1 MTEFKM
7 CRAPPNPDMNSLT
20 IGFISAGC
28 IFGGV
33 LLGMLLQK
41 VLPQHHL
48 ESDSKDT
55 VKLGAGMLAT
65 LTALVLGLLVSSAKG
80 SFDAMNAGIA
90 QTGAKVI
97 LFDHI
102 LADYGPETKE
112 VREQLR
118 DTVASTIEK
127 IWPDKKG
134 GPGGLRALESVDAAK
149 TLQAKLRELTPKN
162 DLQKSLLAQASQ
174 IGSDVLQT
182 RLLLMEGQ
190 QNTLPASFLVL
201 LIFWLTGL
209 FISFGLFAPR
219 NGTVLAVL
227 LICALSVSS
236 AIFLILEMNRPLD
249 GFIKASN
256 APLRKAV
263 ELIGK

>member
-1 MTEFKM
+1 
-7 CRAPPNPDMNSLT
+7 MNSST

-41 VLPQHHL
+41 VLPEHHL
-48 ESDSKDT
+48 DTPSKDT
-55 VKLGAGMLAT
+55 VKVGAGMLAT
-65 LTALVLGLLVSSAKG
+65 LTALVLGLLVSSAKS
-80 SFDAMNAGIA
+80 SFDAVNAGIA
-90 QTGAKVI
+90 QTGAKII

-118 DTVASTIEK
+118 HTVASVIER
-127 IWPDKKG
+127 IWPEQKG
-134 GPGGLRALESVDAAK
+134 AVGGLRALESVDAAE

-174 IGSDVLQT
+174 ISSDMLQA

-190 QNTLPASFLVL
+190 QNTLPSSFLVL

-236 AIFLILEMNRPLD
+236 AIFLVLEMDRPLD

>member
-1 MTEFKM
+1 
-7 CRAPPNPDMNSLT
+7 MNSLT

-41 VLPQHHL
+41 VLPEHHL
-48 ESDSKDT
+48 DTPSKDT
-55 VKLGAGMLAT
+55 VKVGAGMLAT
-65 LTALVLGLLVSSAKG
+65 LTALVLGLLVSSAKS
-80 SFDAMNAGIA
+80 SFDAVNAGIA
-90 QTGAKVI
+90 QTGAKII

-118 DTVASTIEK
+118 HTVASVIER
-127 IWPDKKG
+127 IWPEQKG
-134 GPGGLRALESVDAAK
+134 AVGGLRALESVDAAE

-174 IGSDVLQT
+174 ISSDMLQA

-190 QNTLPASFLVL
+190 QNTLPSSFLVL

-209 FISFGLFAPR
+209 FISFGLFSPR

-236 AIFLILEMNRPLD
+236 AIFLVLEMDRPLD

>member
-1 MTEFKM
+1 
-7 CRAPPNPDMNSLT
+7 MNSLT

-33 LLGMLLQK
+33 LLGILLQK

-48 ESDSKDT
+48 ASDSKDT

-65 LTALVLGLLVSSAKG
+65 LTALVLGLLVSSAKS

-90 QTGAKVI
+90 QTGAKII

-118 DTVASTIEK
+118 HTVASVIER
-127 IWPDKKG
+127 IWPEKKG
-134 GPGGLRALESVDAAK
+134 GVGGLRALESVDAAK
-149 TLQAKLRELTPKN
+149 TMQAKLRELTPKN

-174 IGSDVLQT
+174 ISSDMLQA

-190 QNTLPASFLVL
+190 QNTLPSSFLVL

-236 AIFLILEMNRPLD
+236 AIFLVLEMDRPLD

>member
-1 MTEFKM
+1 
-7 CRAPPNPDMNSLT
+7 MNSST
-20 IGFISAGC
+20 IAFISAGC

-41 VLPQHHL
+41 VLPEHHL
-48 ESDSKDT
+48 DTPSKDT
-55 VKLGAGMLAT
+55 VKVGAGMLAT
-65 LTALVLGLLVSSAKG
+65 LTALVLGLLVSSAKS

-90 QTGAKVI
+90 QTGAKII

-118 DTVASTIEK
+118 HTVASVIER
-127 IWPDKKG
+127 IWPEQKG
-134 GPGGLRALESVDAAK
+134 DVGGLRALESVDAAE

-174 IGSDVLQT
+174 ISSDMLQA

-190 QNTLPASFLVL
+190 QNTLPSSFLVL

-236 AIFLILEMNRPLD
+236 AIFLVLEMDRPLD

>member
-1 MTEFKM
+1 
-7 CRAPPNPDMNSLT
+7 MNSST
-20 IGFISAGC
+20 IASISAGC

-33 LLGMLLQK
+33 LLGMWLQK
-41 VLPQHHL
+41 VLPQDDL
-48 ESDSKDT
+48 ASDSKDT
-55 VKLGAGMLAT
+55 VKVGTGMLAT
-65 LTALVLGLLVSSAKG
+65 LTALVLGLLVSSAKS

-90 QTGAKVI
+90 QTGAKII
-97 LFDHI
+97 LLDQV

-112 VREQLR
+112 VREQFR
-118 DTVASTIEK
+118 HAVASVIET
-127 IWPDKKG
+127 IWPEKKG
-134 GPGGLRALESVDAAK
+134 RLGGVRALESVDPAK

-174 IGSDVLQT
+174 IVTDVLQT

-190 QNTLPASFLVL
+190 QNTLPTSFLVL

-209 FISFGLFAPR
+209 FISIGLFAPR

-236 AIFLILEMNRPLD
+236 AIFLVLDMDRPLD
-249 GFIKASN
+249 GFIKASS

>member
-1 MTEFKM
+1 
-7 CRAPPNPDMNSLT
+7 MNSLT

-33 LLGMLLQK
+33 LLGMLLQR
-41 VLPQHHL
+41 VLPERHL
-48 ESDSKDT
+48 DTASKDT

-65 LTALVLGLLVSSAKG
+65 LTALVLGLLVSSAKS

-90 QTGAKVI
+90 QTGAKV
-97 LFDHI
+97 LLVDHV

-118 DTVASTIEK
+118 HTVASVIEK
-127 IWPDKKG
+127 VWPEKKSDS
-134 GPGGLRALESVDAAK
+134 GGLRAMESVDAAK

-162 DLQKSLLAQASQ
+162 DLQKSLLAQVSQ
-174 IGSDVLQT
+174 ISTDVLQT

-190 QNTLPASFLVL
+190 QNTLPSPFLVL

-209 FISFGLFAPR
+209 FISFGLFAPP
-219 NGTVLAVL
+219 NGLVLTVL

-236 AIFLILEMNRPLD
+236 AIFLVLEMNRPLD

>member
-1 MTEFKM
+1 MS
-7 CRAPPNPDMNSLT
+7 SLT
-20 IGFISAGC
+20 IGLISAGC

-33 LLGMLLQK
+33 LLGVLLQK
-41 VLPQHHL
+41 VLPEHHL
-48 ESDSKDT
+48 DTASKDT
-55 VKLGAGMLAT
+55 VKVGAGMLAT
-65 LTALVLGLLVSSAKG
+65 LTALVLGLLVSSAKS

-90 QTGAKVI
+90 QTGAKII

-118 DTVASTIEK
+118 NTVASTIER
-127 IWPDKKG
+127 IWPAKKTG
-134 GPGGLRALESVDAAK
+134 AGGLRALESVDAAK
-149 TLQAKLRELTPKN
+149 TLQARLRELTPKN

-174 IGSDVLQT
+174 IAGDVLQT
-182 RLLLMEGQ
+182 RLLLVEQQ
-190 QNTLPASFLVL
+190 QNELPSIFLVL

-236 AIFLILEMNRPLD
+236 AIFLVLEMNRPLD
-249 GFIKASN
+249 GFIKVSN
-256 APLRKAV
+256 APLRRAV

>member
-1 MTEFKM
+1 MT
-7 CRAPPNPDMNSLT
+7 SLT
-20 IGFISAGC
+20 IGLISAAC
-28 IFGGV
+28 VFGGV

-41 VLPQHHL
+41 VLPEHHL
-48 ESDSKDT
+48 DTPSKDT
-55 VKLGAGMLAT
+55 VKVGAGMLAT
-65 LTALVLGLLVSSAKG
+65 LTALVLGLLVSSAK
-80 SFDAMNAGIA
+80 SSYDAMNAGIA
-90 QTGAKVI
+90 QAGAKII
-97 LFDHI
+97 LLDHV

-118 DTVASTIEK
+118 HTVASVIER
-127 IWPDKKG
+127 IWPEKKG
-134 GPGGLRALESVDAAK
+134 GLGGLRALESVDAAK
-149 TLQAKLRELTPKN
+149 ILQAKLRELTPKN

-174 IGSDVLQT
+174 ISSDVLQT

-190 QNTLPASFLVL
+190 QNTLPTSFLVL

-236 AIFLILEMNRPLD
+236 AIFLVLEMDRPLD

>member
-1 MTEFKM
+1 
-7 CRAPPNPDMNSLT
+7 MNSLT

-33 LLGMLLQK
+33 LVGMLLQK
-41 VLPQHHL
+41 VLPEHHL
-48 ESDSKDT
+48 DTASKDT
-55 VKLGAGMLAT
+55 VKVGAGMLAT
-65 LTALVLGLLVSSAKG
+65 LTALVLGLLVSSAKS

-90 QTGAKVI
+90 QTGAKV
-97 LFDHI
+97 LLVDHV

-112 VREQLR
+112 VREKLR
-118 DTVASTIEK
+118 NTVASVIERV
-127 IWPDKKG
+127 WPETKTAT
-134 GPGGLRALESVDAAK
+134 GGLRAMESVDAAK

-162 DLQKSLLAQASQ
+162 DQQKSLLAQVSQ
-174 IGSDVLQT
+174 ISTDVLQT

-190 QNTLPASFLVL
+190 QNTLPSPFLVL

-209 FISFGLFAPR
+209 FISFGLFAPH
-219 NGTVLAVL
+219 NGLVLTVL

-236 AIFLILEMNRPLD
+236 AIFLVLEMNRPLD

>member
-1 MTEFKM
+1 
-7 CRAPPNPDMNSLT
+7 MNSST

-41 VLPQHHL
+41 VLPEHHL
-48 ESDSKDT
+48 DTPSKDT
-55 VKLGAGMLAT
+55 VKVGAGMLAT
-65 LTALVLGLLVSSAKG
+65 LTALVLGLLVSSAKS

-90 QTGAKVI
+90 QTGAKII

-112 VREQLR
+112 AREQLR
-118 DTVASTIEK
+118 HTVASTIER
-127 IWPDKKG
+127 IWPEKKG
-134 GPGGLRALESVDAAK
+134 GVGGLRALESVDAAE
-149 TLQAKLRELTPKN
+149 TMQAKLRELTPKN

-174 IGSDVLQT
+174 ISSDMLQA

-190 QNTLPASFLVL
+190 QNTLPSSFLVL

-227 LICALSVSS
+227 LICTLSVSS
-236 AIFLILEMNRPLD
+236 AIFLVLEMDRPLD

>member
-1 MTEFKM
+1 
-7 CRAPPNPDMNSLT
+7 MNSLT

-33 LLGMLLQK
+33 LLGMLLQR
-41 VLPQHHL
+41 VLPERHL
-48 ESDSKDT
+48 DTASKDT

-65 LTALVLGLLVSSAKG
+65 LTALVLGLLVSSAKS

-90 QTGAKVI
+90 QTGAKV
-97 LFDHI
+97 LLVDHI

-118 DTVASTIEK
+118 NTVASVIERV
-127 IWPDKKG
+127 WPETKTAT
-134 GPGGLRALESVDAAK
+134 GGLRAMESVDAAK
-149 TLQAKLRELTPKN
+149 AFQVKLRELTPKN
-162 DLQKSLLAQASQ
+162 DLQKSLLAQVSQ
-174 IGSDVLQT
+174 LSTDVLQT

-190 QNTLPASFLVL
+190 QNTLPSPFLVL

-209 FISFGLFAPR
+209 FISFGLFAPP
-219 NGTVLAVL
+219 NGLVLTVL
-227 LICALSVSS
+227 LICALSVAS
-236 AIFLILEMNRPLD
+236 AIFLVLEMNRPLD

>member
-1 MTEFKM
+1 
-7 CRAPPNPDMNSLT
+7 
-20 IGFISAGC
+20 
-28 IFGGV
+28 
-33 LLGMLLQK
+33 MLLQK

>member
-1 MTEFKM
+1 
-7 CRAPPNPDMNSLT
+7 MNSLT

-28 IFGGV
+28 IFGGA

-41 VLPQHHL
+41 VLPERHL
-48 ESDSKDT
+48 DTASKDT

-65 LTALVLGLLVSSAKG
+65 LTALVLGLLVSSAKS

-90 QTGAKVI
+90 QTGAKV
-97 LFDHI
+97 LLVDHI

-112 VREQLR
+112 VRAQLR
-118 DTVASTIEK
+118 HTVASVIERV
-127 IWPDKKG
+127 WPEKKSAS
-134 GPGGLRALESVDAAK
+134 GGLRAMESVDAAK

-162 DLQKSLLAQASQ
+162 DLQKSVLAQVSQ
-174 IGSDVLQT
+174 IITDVLQT

-190 QNTLPASFLVL
+190 QNTLPSPFLVL

-236 AIFLILEMNRPLD
+236 AIFLVLEMNRPLD

>member
-1 MTEFKM
+1 
-7 CRAPPNPDMNSLT
+7 MNSLT

-55 VKLGAGMLAT
+55 VKVGAGMLAT

-90 QTGAKVI
+90 QTGAKII
-97 LFDHI
+97 LLDHV

-112 VREQLR
+112 IREQLR
-118 DTVASTIEK
+118 HTVESVIER
-127 IWPDKKG
+127 IWPAEKG
-134 GPGGLRALESVDAAK
+134 GVGGLHAMETLAPPK
-149 TLQAKLRELTPKN
+149 TLQATLRELTPKN

-174 IGSDVLQT
+174 ISGDVLQT
-182 RLLLMEGQ
+182 RLLLVEQQ
-190 QNTLPASFLVL
+190 QNELPSTFLVL

-227 LICALSVSS
+227 LICAVSVSS
-236 AIFLILEMNRPLD
+236 VIFLILEMNRPLG
-249 GFIKASN
+249 GFIKVSS

>member
-1 MTEFKM
+1 
-7 CRAPPNPDMNSLT
+7 MNSLT

-28 IFGGV
+28 IYGGV
-33 LLGMLLQK
+33 LLGMFLQK
-41 VLPQHHL
+41 VLPEHHL
-48 ESDSKDT
+48 DTPSKDT
-55 VKLGAGMLAT
+55 VKVGAGMLAT
-65 LTALVLGLLVSSAKG
+65 LTALVLGLLVSSAKS

-90 QTGAKVI
+90 QAGAKVM
-97 LFDHI
+97 LLDHI

-118 DTVASTIEK
+118 HTVASVIER
-127 IWPDKKG
+127 IWPEKKG
-134 GPGGLRALESVDAAK
+134 GVGGLRALESVDAAK
-149 TLQAKLRELTPKN
+149 TIQAKLRELTPKD
-162 DLQKSLLAQASQ
+162 DLQKSILAQASQ
-174 IGSDVLQT
+174 VTSDVLQT
-182 RLLLMEGQ
+182 RLLLMAGQ
-190 QNTLPASFLVL
+190 QNTLPTSFLAL

-236 AIFLILEMNRPLD
+236 AIFLVLEMDRPLD

>member
-1 MTEFKM
+1 MT
-7 CRAPPNPDMNSLT
+7 SLT
-20 IGFISAGC
+20 IGLISAGC
-28 IFGGV
+28 VFGGV

-41 VLPQHHL
+41 VLPEHHL
-48 ESDSKDT
+48 DTPSKDT
-55 VKLGAGMLAT
+55 VKVGAGMLAT
-65 LTALVLGLLVSSAKG
+65 LTALVLGLLVSSAKS
-80 SFDAMNAGIA
+80 SFDAVNAGIA
-90 QTGAKVI
+90 QTGAKV
-97 LFDHI
+97 LLVDHI
-102 LADYGPETKE
+102 LADYGPETKDA
-112 VREQLR
+112 REQLR
-118 DTVASTIEK
+118 HIVASVIER
-127 IWPDKKG
+127 IWPAKKTG
-134 GPGGLRALESVDAAK
+134 AGGLRALESGDAAK
-149 TLQAKLRELTPKN
+149 ILQDKLRELTPKN

-174 IGSDVLQT
+174 ISSDVLQT

-209 FISFGLFAPR
+209 FITFGLFAPR

-236 AIFLILEMNRPLD
+236 AIFLVLEMDRPLD

>member
-1 MTEFKM
+1 
-7 CRAPPNPDMNSLT
+7 MNSLT

-33 LLGMLLQK
+33 LLGMLLQR

-48 ESDSKDT
+48 ASDSKDT
-55 VKLGAGMLAT
+55 VKVGAGMLAT
-65 LTALVLGLLVSSAKG
+65 LTALVLGLLVSSAKS

-90 QTGAKVI
+90 QAGAKII
-97 LFDHI
+97 LLDHV

-118 DTVASTIEK
+118 HTVASTIER
-127 IWPDKKG
+127 IWPERKG
-134 GPGGLRALESVDAAK
+134 GVGGLRALESVDAAK
-149 TLQAKLRELTPKN
+149 TMQAKLRELTPKN

-174 IGSDVLQT
+174 ITSDVLQT

-190 QNTLPASFLVL
+190 QNALPTSFLVL

-236 AIFLILEMNRPLD
+236 AIFLVLEMDRPLD

>member
-1 MTEFKM
+1 
-7 CRAPPNPDMNSLT
+7 MNSLT

-48 ESDSKDT
+48 ASDSKDT
-55 VKLGAGMLAT
+55 VKVGAGMLAT
-65 LTALVLGLLVSSAKG
+65 LTALVLGLLVSSAKS

-90 QTGAKVI
+90 QTGAKIIV
-97 LFDHI
+97 LDHV
-102 LADYGPETKE
+102 LADYGPETKD

-118 DTVASTIEK
+118 HTVASTIER
-127 IWPDKKG
+127 IWPEKKG
-134 GPGGLRALESVDAAK
+134 GVGGVRALESVDGAK
-149 TLQAKLRELTPKN
+149 TMQAKLRELTPKN

-174 IGSDVLQT
+174 ITSDVLQT

-190 QNTLPASFLVL
+190 QNTLPTSFLVL

-236 AIFLILEMNRPLD
+236 AIVLVLEMDRPLD
-249 GFIKASN
+249 GFIKASD

-263 ELIGK
+263 ELICK